1 MTTKAKT
8 AKKKDPGTAP
18 EPSFFVAQLV
28 KCKALKASPDVIR
41 AVLHEG
47 KRYTMAEAKEAIKN
61 YLTGKV

>member
-1 MTTKAKT
+1 MTAKART
-8 AKKKDPGTAP
+8 AKKKDPGAAS
-18 EPSFFVAQLV
+18 EPSFFVDQLA

-41 AVLHEG
+41 AVLHDG

>member
-8 AKKKDPGTAP
+8 AKKDTGTAP

-28 KCKALKASPDVIR
+28 KCKALKASSDVIR
-41 AVLHEG
+41 AVLHDG